1 MSWPRPPFFFPTSFS
16 LRKREDV
23 KKCKLV
29 TRHIIHPPFQ
39 TRQKSFG
46 DSHTKSV
53 PSSRHKKRLSCLIGQ
68 FLSVTQGHLEKR
80 LLRRRPPFPP
90 KIQILRPKSQ
100 ITTQKRTPSRKNCD
114 FNCIISNLL
123 HNRLH
128 FPRKVQSSP
137 LSVLLC
143 LDIVDKTRC
152 VAPAVALAAPLLPS
166 LPLVAPLQR
175 LLHLPPGHHT

>member
-16 LRKREDV
+16 LRKKRRCQ
-23 KKCKLV
+23 KMQTCH
-29 TRHIIHPPFQ
+29 TTHHPPPFSNAPKIFR
-39 TRQKSFG
+39 RQSYKIRPFKPAQKTAFMPHWAVFVRHARSFG
-46 DSHTKSV
+46 ETT
-53 PSSRHKKRLSCLIGQ
+53 PAA
-68 FLSVTQGHLEKR
+68 T
-80 LLRRRPPFPP
+80 PPFPLKFKFQP
-90 KIQILRPKSQ
+90 QKSNH
-100 ITTQKRTPSRKNCD
+100 TPKNCD

-128 FPRKVQSSP
+128 FRRKVQSSP

-166 LPLVAPLQR
+166 LPLAPLQR